1 MQTIE
6 YKDENGN
13 VQYVQVDISSGLKIV
28 DIPDNEEWTL
38 TTQDSSVTYESDYV
52 GVMPKRT

>member
-13 VQYVQVDISSGLKIV
+13 VKYVQVDISSGLKIV